1 MKHTVTLDEESVSE
15 LVRTDLIDM
24 YNNLNVDTP
33 KDYQLLNALA
43 LTIQFYSTQKQWE
56 EFVTTK

>member
-56 EFVTTK
+56 EFVATK

>member
-24 YNNLNVDTP
+24 YNNLTLDCP
-33 KDYQLLNALA
+33 EDYELLNALA

-56 EFVTTK
+56 EFVVAK

>member
-24 YNNLNVDTP
+24 YNNLNLDSP

>member
-24 YNNLNVDTP
+24 YNNLTLDCP
-33 KDYQLLNALA
+33 EDYELLNALA
-43 LTIQFYSTQKQWE
+43 VTIQFYSTQKQWF
-56 EFVTTK
+56 EFVLAE

>member
-24 YNNLNVDTP
+24 YNNLNVVTP

-56 EFVTTK
+56 EFVLAK

>member
-33 KDYQLLNALA
+33 KDHRLLNALA
-43 LTIQFYSTQKQWE
+43 LTIHFYSTQKQWE
-56 EFVTTK
+56 EFVTAE

>member
-56 EFVTTK
+56 EFVLAK

>member
-24 YNNLNVDTP
+24 YNNLNIDTP